1 VLLFGVERRTK
12 VYLKSTV
19 HVLPYDGRTLIWD
32 RKTDKKIIIHLN
44 FEDFY
49 NQLCKGISDNLLDI
63 LKNGQF
69 IDLSNS
75 FVTKNFSTPTYI
87 CKCKY
92 FDIYSLNTLLENE
105 GKIRILNTLDN
116 YILISPVLYSKDEI
130 DNYVIRVLSS
140 SKFYKY
146 YIEMMQNQR
155 KYPQLMSETIFESSE
170 YRKLFIDFI
179 ELAESRET
187 MAGKIDIRTNEMSFV
202 QYTPLPVVK
211 EKIKEEWKWLFLM

>member
-1 VLLFGVERRTK
+1 MLLFGVERRTK

-75 FVTKNFSTPTYI
+75 FVTN
-87 CKCKY
+87 
-92 FDIYSLNTLLENE
+92 
-105 GKIRILNTLDN
+105 
-116 YILISPVLYSKDEI
+116 ILI
-130 DNYVIRVLSS
+130 
-140 SKFYKY
+140 
-146 YIEMMQNQR
+146 
-155 KYPQLMSETIFESSE
+155 
-170 YRKLFIDFI
+170 
-179 ELAESRET
+179 
-187 MAGKIDIRTNEMSFV
+187 
-202 QYTPLPVVK
+202 YTH
-211 EKIKEEWKWLFLM
+211 

>member
-1 VLLFGVERRTK
+1 M
-12 VYLKSTV
+12 YLKSTV

-87 CKCKY
+87 CKCK
-92 FDIYSLNTLLENE
+92 D
-105 GKIRILNTLDN
+105 
-116 YILISPVLYSKDEI
+116 
-130 DNYVIRVLSS
+130 
-140 SKFYKY
+140 
-146 YIEMMQNQR
+146 R
-155 KYPQLMSETIFESSE
+155 KS
-170 YRKLFIDFI
+170 
-179 ELAESRET
+179 
-187 MAGKIDIRTNEMSFV
+187 
-202 QYTPLPVVK
+202 VV
-211 EKIKEEWKWLFLM
+211 

>member
-1 VLLFGVERRTK
+1 M
-12 VYLKSTV
+12 
-19 HVLPYDGRTLIWD
+19 
-32 RKTDKKIIIHLN
+32 
-44 FEDFY
+44 
-49 NQLCKGISDNLLDI
+49 
-63 LKNGQF
+63 
-69 IDLSNS
+69 
-75 FVTKNFSTPTYI
+75 
-87 CKCKY
+87 Y
-92 FDIYSLNTLLENE
+92 F
-105 GKIRILNTLDN
+105 
-116 YILISPVLYSKDEI
+116 KDEI

-187 MAGKIDIRTNEMSFV
+187 MAVKIDIRTNEMSFV